1 MSFHSS
7 LLGWVAVACLGFVLD
22 ARAVPQDSVAAKLD
36 AHLRAYVDKEGFR
49 GAVLVAKDG
58 KVLHSAAYGLADE
71 DGKRP
76 NAVSSQFLIG
86 SLTKSFTAVTV
97 MQLVE
102 DGTLDLDAPLSRYLP
117 KLRADLGKRLTLH
130 LLLKQR
136 SGLPDHLDALI
147 ERESE
152 KDVPSEEILRLINKS
167 QLSFK
172 PGAKFEYSNLNY
184 HLAALVIEAV
194 TGKTFAQVLQAKTFT
209 PLSMAGSGIERSTN
223 VPPRR
228 SFGYAK
234 GLLGVSRDENNVSYA
249 FGSGDIYST
258 VEDLYAWD
266 QALFGSGLVSA
277 ESRKRI
283 FDGGSREEGYYGY
296 GFRIQPYLRGTGVK
310 ERGVLVR
317 HGGSMDGFL
326 SNLHH
331 YTEDR
336 LTVIVLG
343 NVRPFPIRELTF
355 ELKEIALGF
364 SPTARS
370 RKEADE

>member
-1 MSFHSS
+1 MALLSVLALASF
-7 LLGWVAVACLGFVLD
+7 CLG
-22 ARAVPQDSVAAKLD
+22 AAPQDPVAAKLD
-36 AHLRAYVDKEGFR
+36 AHLRTYVDKEGFR

-58 KVLHSAAYGLADE
+58 KVIHRAAYGLADE
-71 DGKRP
+71 KGKRP
-76 NAVSSQFLIG
+76 NQVDSQFLIG

-102 DGTLDLDAPLSRYLP
+102 AGTLDLQTPISRYLP
-117 KLRADLGKRLTLH
+117 KLRADLGNSLTLH
-130 LLLKQR
+130 LLLKQQ
-136 SGLPDHLDALI
+136 SGLPTHLDSLV
-147 ERESE
+147 ERES
-152 KDVPSEEILRLINKS
+152 KTDVSSEEILRLINTAR
-167 QLSFK
+167 LSFK
-172 PGAKFEYSNLNY
+172 PGTKYEYSNLNY

-194 TGKTFAQVLQAKTFT
+194 TGRSHAQVLQAKTFG
-209 PLSMAGSGIERSTN
+209 PLAMSDSGIERATN
-223 VPPRR
+223 VPPKR

-249 FGSGDIYST
+249 LGSGDIYAT
-258 VEDLYAWD
+258 VDDLYTWA
-266 QALFGSGLVSA
+266 QALFGVKWLSA
-277 ESRKRI
+277 ESRTRL
-283 FDGGSREEGYYGY
+283 FTGGTREQGYYGY
-296 GFRIQPYLRGTGVK
+296 GFRIQPYQRGPGVQ

-355 ELKEIALGF
+355 ELKELALGF
-364 SPTARS
+364 EPGSRS
-370 RKEADE
+370 RAELDE